1 MPTQI
6 PTLPYSEIEA
16 AKLEAAIARRAMF
29 QAQRLAVDLAD
40 GANEHAMAAIV
51 AGAQAR
57 VQAEAANGPQ
67 GGADGADVV
76 TLHPD
81 QPDAAAA

>member
-6 PTLPYSEIEA
+6 PTLPYSEIET
-16 AKLEAAIARRAMF
+16 AKLEAGIARRAMF

-40 GANEHAMAAIV
+40 GANEQGIAAIV

-67 GGADGADVV
+67 DAPDLADVV

-81 QPDAAAA
+81 PPDAAAA